1 MYVVFGLHTFSILV
15 IEAYNYFYLVEMST
29 WVKNGPLGI
38 VYQIV
43 KVVVMVIDLGMITL
57 LLVTLRSLR

>member
-1 MYVVFGLHTFSILV
+1 V
-15 IEAYNYFYLVEMST
+15 IESYNYFYLVEMHT

-43 KVVVMVIDLGMITL
+43 KVVVMVIDLGMIAL
-57 LLVTLRSLR
+57 LWVTLRFLK

>member
-1 MYVVFGLHTFSILV
+1 MYMVFGLHTFSILV
-15 IEAYNYFYLVEMST
+15 IEAYNYFYLVEMRT